1 MFLLE
6 VLRNYLH
13 LMATKLIYT
22 NAGGA
27 SKNTM
32 KVKIDAVY

>member
-1 MFLLE
+1 MFSLE
-6 VLRNYLH
+6 VPRNYLH

-32 KVKIDAVY
+32 KVKIEDMY